1 MKKTILLFWMA
12 LLQAG
17 LMAQTAIGTGEAL
30 ASMSMEGD
38 YYLTDDIEIDQWT
51 PLGVFTGTLDGR
63 GHTVTIDQCLPD
75 AAGHTG
81 LFSVT
86 EGAVLRNLI
95 VGGAFSEATTA
106 GGSLVAHAMN
116 TLIENCETEATVAS
130 PVPAAVLGGLVG
142 VMEGGRL
149 ANCSSNASL
158 EGLIMGGLVGSVLNG
173 AKVQNCYSC
182 ASFVVLNEDTEAGY
196 LANRNEGLIEN
207 SYVKMVN
214 EGWYI
219 ASIGQLCV
227 MYGAKTLL
235 MNRNDG
241 LIPNWGDGYC
251 ASSSLLRVGRLIAID
266 AYSRMYS
273 LGFGSFTNN
282 TGGVIRFVHDIGGT
296 GYNIGDVV
304 YVGGVASFV
313 FYILEDGKGA
323 WVTPLEDLVTHSLL
337 TSSSN
342 AALDSYYVRGGIYI
356 NALEVDYAQAHD
368 GQVAHGGTVSTIP
381 EEYRNNTGKFY
392 TYTLRDNDPD
402 PDHQVNQLEM
412 AGQVAATPQIKQLA
426 VHNTGTLRNCY
437 YPEEESYLALIGDGT
452 VEQCHR
458 YEEVP
463 VPYGYGHYGPRL
475 VSGDDAGVALVD
487 RLNDWVGQQDAG
499 DYCTWSVPCTD
510 SLNGNL
516 PIHRYGFHN
525 GSNEVNTA
533 IQLPYYGKHTAL
545 RYADLNALPAPDRSK
560 RHTLAYYAN
569 QEAIH
574 ADNVTEPWEAPL
586 FLTEDATLKGAYR
599 LAARVAVTFD
609 NSDGSDLGGRPY
621 DWHSF
626 STCLA
631 DVPVGI
637 DYDGYQNGGPSGT
650 PSEVAFTN
658 DRGYF
663 PLDTPYTGWDFYC
676 YDEPNAGWPNFKR
689 ATGDHYHNLTGDPI
703 PYVNE
708 TDLVPGKGYLWAIDR
723 KTTLQASGTL
733 NNGPI
738 QQVMTM
744 QGYRY
749 TGYNLV
755 GNPYPAYLDFDAFC
769 TDNQE
774 VLAQAAYT
782 LLDADKRGY
791 VTYCPGASDNPD
803 YAPRYLHPHQGFFVR
818 ARADHSLLAFDPDQT
833 VVTPLSS
840 FRDGVATGK
849 CGENGPATE
858 GKVNHPLLSL
868 AVTDPAGTKDYAAVE
883 FEHDRTGGV
892 LEQDG
897 LHAGDGVLSI
907 GYDGMAYRIALLEGK
922 PRRFALR
929 FSALS
934 EGTYTLSWKP
944 LHAAFSTLRLIDQLT
959 GVEVDALQTDHYTF
973 EARPDDI
980 QSRFAMAFD
989 PTDVGELAA
998 EAATGDFAC
1007 PAKAGWRILAQGNL
1021 ELFDLLGRGVFS
1033 TQVTDT
1039 GATVCFPTLPQGVY
1053 LLRLTQPGAV
1063 RTQKIVIP

>member
-1 MKKTILLFWMA
+1 MA

-17 LMAQTAIGTGEAL
+17 LTAQTAIGTGEAL
-30 ASMSMEGD
+30 ASISMEGN
-38 YYLTDDIEIDQWT
+38 YYLTNDLLMDQWT

-63 GHTVTIDQCLPD
+63 GHTVTIGQCLPD
-75 AAGHTG
+75 AAGHVG

-86 EGAVLRNLI
+86 EGATLRNMI
-95 VGGAFSEATTA
+95 VGGTFSEATTA
-106 GGSLVAHAMN
+106 GGSLIARAVN

-130 PVPAAVLGGLVG
+130 HEPGAVLGGLVG

-158 EGLIMGGLVGSVLNG
+158 EGLVMGGLVGSVLNG
-173 AKVQNCYSC
+173 AKVQNCYSR
-182 ASFVVLNEDTEAGY
+182 ASFVVLNDDTEAGY
-196 LANRNEGLIEN
+196 LADRNEGLIEN

-214 EGWYI
+214 DGWYI

-235 MNRNDG
+235 MNRNEG
-241 LIPNWGDGYC
+241 RIPNWGDGYC

-273 LGFGSFTNN
+273 LGFGSFNN
-282 TGGVIRFVHDIGGT
+282 NSGGVIRFVHDIGGT
-296 GYNIGDVV
+296 GYNIGDIV
-304 YVGGVASFV
+304 YVGGVESFV
-313 FYILEDGKGA
+313 FYIMEDGKGA
-323 WVTPLEDLVTHSLL
+323 WVTPMEDMVTHALL
-337 TSSSN
+337 TSTTN
-342 AALDSYYVRGGIYI
+342 AALDGYYVRGGVYI
-356 NALEVDYAQAHD
+356 NALEVDYAQAYN
-368 GQVAHGGTVSTIP
+368 GQVAHGGTVNTIP
-381 EEYRNNTGKFY
+381 EAYRHNTGKFY

-402 PDHQVNQLEM
+402 PESQVNQLEVT
-412 AGQVAATPQIKQLA
+412 GQPAAMSQVKQLA
-426 VHNTGTLRNCY
+426 YHNTGTLKNCY
-437 YPEEESYLALIGDGT
+437 YPEAASQLGLVADGT
-452 VEQCHR
+452 AEQCSR

-475 VSGDDAGVALVD
+475 ASEDGNDGIALVD
-487 RLNDWVGQQDAG
+487 RLNDWVGRQESD

-510 SLNGNL
+510 RLNDNL

-525 GSNEVNTA
+525 GSDAVNTA
-533 IQLPYYGKHTAL
+533 VQLSHYGEHFAL
-545 RYADLNALPAPDRSK
+545 RYADLNTLPEAYRSK
-560 RHTLAYYAN
+560 PHILVYYAN
-569 QEAIH
+569 RDGLH

-586 FLTEDATLKGAYR
+586 SVTEEASLKGTYR
-599 LAARVAVTFD
+599 LAAQVAITFD
-609 NSDGSDLGGRPY
+609 NSDGSELGGQSY

-626 STCLA
+626 SPCLA
-631 DVPVGI
+631 DAPVGI
-637 DYDGYQNGGPSGT
+637 SYDGYQNGGPSGV
-650 PSEVAFTN
+650 PSEVGFTD

-663 PLDTPYTGWDFYC
+663 PLDTPYMGWDFYG
-676 YDEPNAGWPNFKR
+676 YDEPNAGWPNYKR
-689 ATGDHYHNLTGDPI
+689 ATGDHYHNLTGEPI

-708 TDLVPGKGYLWAIDR
+708 TELIPGKGYLWAIDR
-723 KTTLQASGTL
+723 KTTLLASGTL

-738 QQVMTM
+738 QREMTM
-744 QGYRY
+744 QGFRY

-769 TDNQE
+769 ADNQA

-818 ARADHSLLAFDPDQT
+818 ANADHSLLTFDPDQT
-833 VVTPLSS
+833 VVTPLST
-840 FRDGVATGK
+840 FRAD
-849 CGENGPATE
+849 E
-858 GKVNHPLLSL
+858 GKTNHPLLSL
-868 AVTDPAGTKDYAAVE
+868 VVTDPAGTSDYAAVE

-897 LHAGDGVLSI
+897 LHAGLGMISI
-907 GYDGMAYRIALLEGK
+907 GHAGAAYRIALLEGK
-922 PRRFALR
+922 PRRVALR
-929 FSALS
+929 FSALA
-934 EGTYTLSWKP
+934 EGTYTLRWTP
-944 LHAAFSTLRLIDQLT
+944 LHATFNTLRLIDHLT

-980 QSRFAMAFD
+980 QSRFAVVFD
-989 PTDVGELAA
+989 PTGVGELAA
-998 EAATGDFAC
+998 EAATGEFAC
-1007 PAKAGWRILAQGNL
+1007 PAQAGWRILAPGTL
-1021 ELFDLLGRGVFS
+1021 ELFDLLGRRVFS
-1033 TQVTDT
+1033 TQVTAT
-1039 GATVCFPTLPQGVY
+1039 AATVCFPTLPQGVY